1 MLMVPTG
8 IYQCSHNQKREASP
22 AVGVQGSALAY
33 CLPLPMVTRPPN
45 SSWSGPNGSH
55 PCSPCIR
62 CCEIAARQG
71 QHTGKRQWREGGGG
85 RGGGGGGVPPPPPSV
100 AVGWCRHFAIIR
112 KISHSS
118 LRHVYAGREKVN
130 PDIDRVSAG
139 CSACCDLA
147 AIVSM
152 QNVQPAS
159 RHIVAI
165 LRALVTC
172 SARHKTASAGF

>member
-1 MLMVPTG
+1 MDL
-8 IYQCSHNQKREASP
+8 IHAAHASD
-22 AVGVQGSALAY
+22 AVRLLPGKGSILE
-33 CLPLPMVTRPPN
+33 RG
-45 SSWSGPNGSH
+45 SGGS
-55 PCSPCIR
+55 
-62 CCEIAARQG
+62 
-71 QHTGKRQWREGGGG
+71 
-85 RGGGGGGVPPPPPSV
+85 PPPPPSV